1 MRLAAHGSAPTASGA
16 RVGRARPWA
25 RRETGCGARAGCR
38 GRCRPR
44 ACGVSP
50 TALPGRASTRC
61 CASSS
66 CASDGT
72 IRCGRSRV
80 ACGARPGN
88 AVGEAPQARGEAQVF
103 AHRQVAV
110 ECGVLKYEPDAA
122 PHGEALAHDVVSRN
136 ARSAAGGREESR
148 EQVNRGGLTG
158 AVRPE
163 QAEEL
168 AIPDL
173 EVEPIESA
181 DRAKVLAEAAGVDR
195 GSGHP
200 FAARTRDAGAAR

>member
-1 MRLAAHGSAPTASGA
+1 MIRRPPRSTLFPYTTLFRSVQDAAGD
-16 RVGRARPWA
+16 VGRAPHATRERPH
-25 RRETGCGARAGCR
+25 
-38 GRCRPR
+38 
-44 ACGVSP
+44 
-50 TALPGRASTRC
+50 
-61 CASSS
+61 
-66 CASDGT
+66 
-72 IRCGRSRV
+72 RV
-80 ACGARPGN
+80 VPSLAQLELAQQRVDARPGN

-103 AHRQVAV
+103 SHRQVAV
-110 ECGVLKYEPDAA
+110 ERGVLKHEPDAA
-122 PHGEALAHDVVSRN
+122 PHGEALAHDVVSRD

-163 QAEEL
+163 QAKEL
-168 AIPDL
+168 PISDL

-195 GSGHP
+195 GGGHP